1 MNIFQTAEYKQ
12 HFLKEMKLQ
21 RQDQTCPRRS
31 NFLSKE
37 IVERVGSDV
46 GRKPSHSFIAI
57 EYIWY
62 FIPVMLTIAQ

>member
-1 MNIFQTAEYKQ
+1 MSVLLWFIQ
-12 HFLKEMKLQ
+12 L
-21 RQDQTCPRRS
+21 S

-57 EYIWY
+57 DYIWY
-62 FIPVMLTIAQ
+62 FIPVMLIIAQ